1 MGTNNRAL
9 PPPSPIPTGKGSRS
23 AVDSVLSEYIDQ
35 TQIVP
40 ELSLPQNAQRWVPA
54 EIDYRSI
61 KFRDSEAIEKIS
73 KSISDDGVFLV
84 SDHGGFSTGELRSIL
99 IDNQWTFALLTPDH
113 NDRRR
118 GGYNEKYVW
127 SISDKKTLEK
137 GKYAAHQQ
145 EILQILSQEMEN
157 VGTKLKEM
165 AQELS
170 PVVLGSRSGQPAT
183 KTKLCIYR
191 STYNSTQQSSIIDN
205 DQSDDPLLLS
215 KYGFSLLLPLQPTE
229 FYLKAKASSFRT
241 TTADTVIVA
250 IGEHLQIMKPNNLH
264 GNSVSLSIQLNYSSS
279 SSTSRNSDGDVA
291 QNKISLRDQ
300 IAIVIIFILLYQ
312 VFWYIISWF

>member
-84 SDHGGFSTGELRSIL
+84 TDHGGFSTGELRSIL
-99 IDNQWTFALLTPDH
+99 IDNQWTFALLSPDH
-113 NDRRR
+113 NDRCRA
-118 GGYNEKYVW
+118 GYNEKYVW
-127 SISDKKTLEK
+127 SISDNKLTLEK
-137 GKYAAHQQ
+137 GKYAANQQ

-157 VGTKLKEM
+157 VATKLKEM

-170 PVVLGSRSGQPAT
+170 QVVLGSENGQPAT
-183 KTKLCIYR
+183 KTKSDETKLCIYR
-191 STYNSTQQSSIIDN
+191 STYKQCSMIDEEE
-205 DQSDDPLLLS
+205 QSDDHPLLLLS

-229 FYLKAKASSFRT
+229 FYVKAKASSFRT

-250 IGEHLQIMKPNNLH
+250 IGHWRTPPDNE
-264 GNSVSLSIQLNYSSS
+264 
-279 SSTSRNSDGDVA
+279 A
-291 QNKISLRDQ
+291 Q
-300 IAIVIIFILLYQ
+300 
-312 VFWYIISWF
+312 

>member
-1 MGTNNRAL
+1 MGTNNRPM

-40 ELSLPQNAQRWVPA
+40 ELSLPQNAQRWLPA

-61 KFRDSEAIEKIS
+61 KFRDNEAIEKIL

-99 IDNQWTFALLTPDH
+99 IDNQWTFALLSPDH
-113 NDRRR
+113 NDRLR

-127 SISDKKTLEK
+127 SISDKKLTLEK

-157 VGTKLKEM
+157 VATKLKEM

-170 PVVLGSRSGQPAT
+170 PV
-183 KTKLCIYR
+183 
-191 STYNSTQQSSIIDN
+191 
-205 DQSDDPLLLS
+205 
-215 KYGFSLLLPLQPTE
+215 PTE
-229 FYLKAKASSFRT
+229 FYVKAKASSFRT
-241 TTADTVIVA
+241 TIADTVIVA
-250 IGEHLQIMKPNNLH
+250 IGEDLQIMKPNNLH
-264 GNSVSLSIQLNYSSS
+264 GNFVSLSIQLNYSSS

-300 IAIVIIFILLYQ
+300 IVIVIIFILLYQ
-312 VFWYIISWF
+312 VFGYIISWF